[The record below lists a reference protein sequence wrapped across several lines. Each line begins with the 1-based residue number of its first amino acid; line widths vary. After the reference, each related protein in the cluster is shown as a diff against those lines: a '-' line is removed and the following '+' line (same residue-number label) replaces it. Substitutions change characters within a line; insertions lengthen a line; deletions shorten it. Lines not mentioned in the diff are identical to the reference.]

1 MCWVRICLKEWNINT
16 RTLVNRE
23 GSQWWLYF
31 PSRQGKWFWFVYLC
45 QQNVKTFLR
54 RKFSKGK
61 PYVRNVLRGRSGFC
75 HNFDRPL
82 QARIV
87 WTREVR
93 EGPIYHTR
101 LPFGLYMHVVMNM
114 SHRNRQLCE
123 EKETTTFNLHWNEK
137 IASVDMRVGSR
148 SSTQQV
154 KFHCVAGYF
163 NNTFLISSNTGYITF
178 GKLISRSRNPC

>member
-1 MCWVRICLKEWNINT
+1 M
-16 RTLVNRE
+16 TLLPFT
-23 GSQWWLYF
+23 S
-31 PSRQGKWFWFVYLC
+31 GKVVLFFYLR

-101 LPFGLYMHVVMNM
+101 LPFGLYMHVVMNT
-114 SHRNRQLCE
+114 SHRERQLYE
-123 EKETTTFNLHWNEK
+123 GKETTTFSLHWNERV
-137 IASVDMRVGSR
+137 ALLDMRVGSC

-163 NNTFLISSNTGYITF
+163 NKTFFITSNTGYITF
-178 GKLISRSRNPC
+178 RKLISRSRNLC